1 MDVKQRNELMEKAK
15 AARKRAYA
23 PYSGFCVGAALLCE
37 DGEVFVGCNVENAS
51 YSPTCCAERV
61 ALFSAVS
68 QGYRS
73 FRAIAVAGGKGEEP
87 RQMVTPCGV
96 CRQALAEFCS
106 PEFEIL
112 LLGEDGATQSIS
124 LGDLLPLG
132 FSLS

>member
-1 MDVKQRNELMEKAK
+1 MDAKQMSELMEKAK
-15 AARKRAYA
+15 EARERAYA

-37 DGEVFVGCNVENAS
+37 NGEVFEGCNIENAS

-68 QGYRS
+68 QGYRD
-73 FRAIAVAGGKGEEP
+73 FRAIAIAGGSAKEP
-87 RQMVTPCGV
+87 QCMVTPCGV
-96 CRQALAEFCS
+96 CRQCLAEFCS

-112 LLGEDGATQSIS
+112 LLGEKKDVQSIT
-124 LGDLLPLG
+124 LGELLPLG